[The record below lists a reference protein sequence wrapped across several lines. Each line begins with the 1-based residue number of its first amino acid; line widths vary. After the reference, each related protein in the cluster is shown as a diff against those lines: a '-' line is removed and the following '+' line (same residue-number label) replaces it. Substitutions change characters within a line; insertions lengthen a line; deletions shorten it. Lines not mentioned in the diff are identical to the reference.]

1 MNEKDDSEK
10 DDSEINTSNVDKHFG
25 LNLYRKS
32 MTNFVFKN
40 PSRRFS
46 RLNRIR
52 TKEANYI
59 QFKYTKHKSI
69 INPQQFHLA
78 DSTIFSKHLA
88 RQEFSNRNEITGI
101 PEDKKKLNEYNL
113 IPLLKIEK
121 ITDIKI
127 CKKNIEIENEE
138 NKKIQFLDFYYLI
151 EGKLIYTKK
160 DNDDK
165 FYDYEYYKSYIPMNL
180 FTENQTFKIVGSEND
195 PKINNIITLLIK
207 CNEFLTNYLEIGNRL
222 FISFKSSIEKASFSD
237 YIEFLIDEKK
247 YSEDEINLDIL
258 IESIDEYVE
267 ETVNDFENK
276 LIEILE
282 NTKFAD
288 KDYSIAIESLFQN
301 EIFEDETFKKSTNF
315 TIFHELLDIQRT
327 VIPSFFLRLNQ
338 DINFKVYDDEDDPN
352 KKLEEFNNLKEAIFY
367 NLLMKIN
374 NYYKLYYPLCCG
386 AQDLKDINYIKSPYV
401 FCFDCKLLICK
412 KCFNKHKKHN
422 YFDIVNT
429 FMRKIANIHTDK
441 SFFLNSNSNK
451 LKSIADEY
459 AEDLILKYLIYFME
473 SKIDTILKQRERK
486 YITILD
492 FLDLIL
498 YETLIKKIFPY
509 TMNKSY
515 LQIEIK
521 NIFEKKKNIE
531 GYEEQEKKNY
541 LKLAFENVEKI
552 YGDFDS
558 NINKKEVT
566 KNLND
571 IFPEIDYYIDQT
583 EGQDT
588 FQTDYIM
595 NCKDDFLQVLSSYSV
610 FKKELKSQNQD
621 SLKKEIYNIFLHYD
635 DEFDEERK
643 GEDFINKLNQLEKN
657 EHVKIAWFYCQIDRN
672 VRQIQ
677 FIDGLCPLFEYVKV
691 FLSDLFNT
699 IANFGSYKYEK
710 KISKESIEN
719 KNEEIKHE
727 KKLIKTV
734 SLKLNKNISKKMYNM
749 FQKYIDNEESEN
761 NENKNLAT
769 IKSPISSHKYKS
781 RFDNIIE
788 IKEEKKDDEIEN
800 ESEED
805 KKVKENDIR
814 NNINNNN
821 DVDDD
826 NIEEE
831 DEVIIVPNDEEEE
844 RIDSA

>member
-1 MNEKDDSEK
+1 MSDNEENDKI
-10 DDSEINTSNVDKHFG
+10 SEINTDNLEKHSE
-25 LNLYRKS
+25 LKEVKKS
-32 MTNFVFKN
+32 MTNFNQIPLRK
-40 PSRRFS
+40 FS
-46 RLNRIR
+46 RLNRTR
-52 TKEANYI
+52 TNEAKYI
-59 QFKYTKHKSI
+59 NFKYSKNKSI
-69 INPQQFHLA
+69 INPQQFNVK
-78 DSTIFSKHLA
+78 DSTIFTKHLA
-88 RQEFSNRNEITGI
+88 SQDFANKNEITGI
-101 PEDKKKLNEYNL
+101 PENKKTLNEYDL
-113 IPLLKIEK
+113 IHLLEIEK

-138 NKKIQFLDFYYLI
+138 KKKVQFLDFYYLI
-151 EGKLIYTKK
+151 EGKLIHTKK

-180 FTENQTFKIVGSEND
+180 FDENQKIKIVAKDDNPE
-195 PKINNIITLLIK
+195 INNIISLLNK
-207 CNEFLTNYLEIGNRL
+207 CNKFLTNYLEIGNRL

-247 YSEDEINLDIL
+247 NKEDEINLEIL
-258 IESIDEYVE
+258 IDSIDEYVE

-276 LIEILE
+276 LMEILE
-282 NTKFAD
+282 NTKFGD
-288 KDYSIAIESLFQN
+288 KDISVAIESLFQN
-301 EIFEDETFKKSTNF
+301 EIFEDETFKQSTNF

-327 VIPSFFLRLNQ
+327 VIPSFFLHLNQ
-338 DINFKVYDDEDDPN
+338 DINFNAYDNEDDHE
-352 KKLEEFNNLKEAIFY
+352 KKLEELNNLKEAIFY
-367 NLLMKIN
+367 NLMLKMN

-441 SFFLNSNSNK
+441 SFFLNSNPNK
-451 LKSIADEY
+451 LKSISDEY
-459 AEDLILKYLIYFME
+459 AEDLILKYLIYFLD
-473 SKIDTILKQRERK
+473 SKINLILKKRERK

-521 NIFEKKKNIE
+521 NILEKKKNIE
-531 GYEEQEKKNY
+531 GHDEIEKKKY

-552 YGDFDS
+552 YGDFYS
-558 NINKKEVT
+558 NNNKKDIT

-588 FQTDYIM
+588 FQSDYIP
-595 NCKDDFLQVLSSYSV
+595 NCKNDFLQVLSFYSA
-610 FKKELKSQNQD
+610 FKKELKATQNFD
-621 SLKKEIYNIFLHYD
+621 SLKSHIYKIFLNND
-635 DEFDEERK
+635 FEEERK
-643 GEDFINKLNQLEKN
+643 GEDFLKKLNKLEKN
-657 EHVKIAWFYCQIDRN
+657 ENIKIAWFYLQIDNN
-672 VRQIQ
+672 VRHIQ
-677 FIDGLCPLFEYVKV
+677 FIDGLCPLFEYIKV
-691 FLSDLFNT
+691 FLGDLFNT
-699 IANFGSYKYEK
+699 VSNFGSYKYEK
-710 KISKESIEN
+710 KISKESDN
-719 KNEEIKHE
+719 KNEKV
-727 KKLIKTV
+727 KKENEPQQKINF
-734 SLKLNKNISKKMYNM
+734 SLNKNINEKLFNVFQRYKIEEEGDDNSKLKKSMN
-749 FQKYIDNEESEN
+749 SS
-761 NENKNLAT
+761 NKNKST
-769 IKSPISSHKYKS
+769 I
-781 RFDNIIE
+781 RFDNTIKIE
-788 IKEEKKDDEIEN
+788 EEKKDEDE
-800 ESEED
+800 EEIDID
-805 KKVKENDIR
+805 KKNEIIKK
-814 NNINNNN
+814 N

-831 DEVIIVPNDEEEE
+831 DEVINNQMEEENE

>member
-1 MNEKDDSEK
+1 MSDNEENDKI
-10 DDSEINTSNVDKHFG
+10 SEINTDNLEKHSE
-25 LNLYRKS
+25 LKEVKKS
-32 MTNFVFKN
+32 MTNFNQIPLRK
-40 PSRRFS
+40 FS
-46 RLNRIR
+46 RLNRTR
-52 TKEANYI
+52 TNEAKYI
-59 QFKYTKHKSI
+59 NFKYSKNKSI
-69 INPQQFHLA
+69 INPQQFNVK
-78 DSTIFSKHLA
+78 DSTIFTKHLA
-88 RQEFSNRNEITGI
+88 SQDFANKNEITGI
-101 PEDKKKLNEYNL
+101 PENKKTLNEYDL
-113 IPLLKIEK
+113 IHLLEIEK

-138 NKKIQFLDFYYLI
+138 KKKVQFLDFYYLI
-151 EGKLIYTKK
+151 EGKLIHTKK

-180 FTENQTFKIVGSEND
+180 FDENQKIKIVAKDDNPE
-195 PKINNIITLLIK
+195 INNIISLLNK
-207 CNEFLTNYLEIGNRL
+207 CNKFLTNYLEIGNRL

-247 YSEDEINLDIL
+247 NKEDEINLEIL
-258 IESIDEYVE
+258 IDSIDEYVE

-276 LIEILE
+276 LMEILE
-282 NTKFAD
+282 NTKFGD
-288 KDYSIAIESLFQN
+288 KDISVAIESLFQN
-301 EIFEDETFKKSTNF
+301 EIFEDETFKQSTNF

-327 VIPSFFLRLNQ
+327 VIPSFFLHLNQ
-338 DINFKVYDDEDDPN
+338 DINFNAYDNEDDHE
-352 KKLEEFNNLKEAIFY
+352 KKLEELNNLKEAIFY
-367 NLLMKIN
+367 NLMLKMN

-441 SFFLNSNSNK
+441 SFFLNSNPNK
-451 LKSIADEY
+451 LKSISDEY
-459 AEDLILKYLIYFME
+459 AEDLILKYLIYFLD
-473 SKIDTILKQRERK
+473 SKINLILKKRERK

-521 NIFEKKKNIE
+521 NILEKKKNIE
-531 GYEEQEKKNY
+531 GHDEIEKKKY

-552 YGDFDS
+552 YGDFYS
-558 NINKKEVT
+558 NNNKKDIT

-588 FQTDYIM
+588 FQSDYIP
-595 NCKDDFLQVLSSYSV
+595 NCKNDFLQVLSFYSA
-610 FKKELKSQNQD
+610 FKKELKATQNFD
-621 SLKKEIYNIFLHYD
+621 SLKSHIYKIFLNND
-635 DEFDEERK
+635 FEEERK
-643 GEDFINKLNQLEKN
+643 GEDFLKKLNKLEKN
-657 EHVKIAWFYCQIDRN
+657 ENIKIAWFYLQIDNN
-672 VRQIQ
+672 VRHIQ
-677 FIDGLCPLFEYVKV
+677 FIDGLCPLFEYIKV
-691 FLSDLFNT
+691 FLGDLFNT
-699 IANFGSYKYEK
+699 VSNFGSYKYEK
-710 KISKESIEN
+710 KISKESDN
-719 KNEEIKHE
+719 KNEKV
-727 KKLIKTV
+727 KKENEQQQKV
-734 SLKLNKNISKKMYNM
+734 NFSLNKKINEKLFNVFQRYKIEEEGDDNSKLKKSMN
-749 FQKYIDNEESEN
+749 SS
-761 NENKNLAT
+761 NKNKST
-769 IKSPISSHKYKS
+769 I
-781 RFDNIIE
+781 RFDNTIKIE
-788 IKEEKKDDEIEN
+788 EEKKDEDE
-800 ESEED
+800 EEIDID
-805 KKVKENDIR
+805 KKNEIIKK
-814 NNINNNN
+814 N

-831 DEVIIVPNDEEEE
+831 DEVINNQMEEENE

>member
-1 MNEKDDSEK
+1 MSDNEENDKI
-10 DDSEINTSNVDKHFG
+10 SEINTNNLEKHSE
-25 LNLYRKS
+25 LKEVKKS
-32 MTNFVFKN
+32 MTNFNQLPLRK
-40 PSRRFS
+40 FS
-46 RLNRIR
+46 RLNRTR
-52 TKEANYI
+52 TNEAKYI
-59 QFKYTKHKSI
+59 NFKYSKNKSI
-69 INPQQFHLA
+69 INPQQFNVK
-78 DSTIFSKHLA
+78 DSTIFTKHLA
-88 RQEFSNRNEITGI
+88 SQDFANKNEITGI
-101 PEDKKKLNEYNL
+101 PENKKTLNEYDL
-113 IPLLKIEK
+113 IHLLEIEK

-138 NKKIQFLDFYYLI
+138 KKKVQFLDFYYLI

-180 FTENQTFKIVGSEND
+180 FDENQKIKIVAKDDNPE
-195 PKINNIITLLIK
+195 INNIISLLNK
-207 CNEFLTNYLEIGNRL
+207 CNKFLTNYLEIGNRL

-247 YSEDEINLDIL
+247 NKEDEINLEIL
-258 IESIDEYVE
+258 IDSIDEYVE

-276 LIEILE
+276 LMEILE
-282 NTKFAD
+282 NTKFGD
-288 KDYSIAIESLFQN
+288 KDISVAIESLFQN
-301 EIFEDETFKKSTNF
+301 EIFEDETFKQSTNF

-327 VIPSFFLRLNQ
+327 VIPSFFLHLNQ
-338 DINFKVYDDEDDPN
+338 DINFNAYDNEDDHE
-352 KKLEEFNNLKEAIFY
+352 KKLEELNNLKEAIFY
-367 NLLMKIN
+367 NLMLKMN

-441 SFFLNSNSNK
+441 SFFLNSNPNK
-451 LKSIADEY
+451 LKSISDEY
-459 AEDLILKYLIYFME
+459 AEDLILKYLIYFLD
-473 SKIDTILKQRERK
+473 SKINLILKKRERK

-521 NIFEKKKNIE
+521 NILEKKKNIE
-531 GYEEQEKKNY
+531 GHDEIEKKKY

-552 YGDFDS
+552 YGDFYS
-558 NINKKEVT
+558 NNNKKDIT

-588 FQTDYIM
+588 FQSDYIP
-595 NCKDDFLQVLSSYSV
+595 NCKNDFLQVLSFYSA
-610 FKKELKSQNQD
+610 FKKELKATQNFD
-621 SLKKEIYNIFLHYD
+621 SLKSHIYKIFLNND
-635 DEFDEERK
+635 FEEERK
-643 GEDFINKLNQLEKN
+643 GEDFLKKLNKLEKN
-657 EHVKIAWFYCQIDRN
+657 ENIKIAWFYLQIDNN
-672 VRQIQ
+672 VRHIQ
-677 FIDGLCPLFEYVKV
+677 FIDGLCPLFEYIKV
-691 FLSDLFNT
+691 FLGDLFNT
-699 IANFGSYKYEK
+699 VSNFGSYKYEK
-710 KISKESIEN
+710 KISKESDN
-719 KNEEIKHE
+719 KNEKV
-727 KKLIKTV
+727 KKENEPQQKV
-734 SLKLNKNISKKMYNM
+734 NFSLNKNINEKLFNVFQRYKIEEEGDDNSKLKKSMN
-749 FQKYIDNEESEN
+749 SS
-761 NENKNLAT
+761 NKNKST
-769 IKSPISSHKYKS
+769 I
-781 RFDNIIE
+781 RFDNTIKIE
-788 IKEEKKDDEIEN
+788 EEKKDEDE
-800 ESEED
+800 EEIDID
-805 KKVKENDIR
+805 KKNEIIKK
-814 NNINNNN
+814 N

-831 DEVIIVPNDEEEE
+831 DEVINNQMEEENE

>member
-1 MNEKDDSEK
+1 MSDNEENDKI
-10 DDSEINTSNVDKHFG
+10 SEINTNNLEKHSE
-25 LNLYRKS
+25 LKEVKKS
-32 MTNFVFKN
+32 MTNFNQLPLRK
-40 PSRRFS
+40 FS
-46 RLNRIR
+46 RLNRTR
-52 TKEANYI
+52 TNEAKYI
-59 QFKYTKHKSI
+59 NFKYSKNKSI
-69 INPQQFHLA
+69 INPQQFNVK
-78 DSTIFSKHLA
+78 DSTIFTKHLA
-88 RQEFSNRNEITGI
+88 SQDFANKNEITGI
-101 PEDKKKLNEYNL
+101 PENKKTLNEYDL
-113 IPLLKIEK
+113 IHLLEIEK

-138 NKKIQFLDFYYLI
+138 KKKVQFLDFYYLI

-180 FTENQTFKIVGSEND
+180 FDENQKIKIVAKDDNPE
-195 PKINNIITLLIK
+195 INNIISLLNK
-207 CNEFLTNYLEIGNRL
+207 CNKFLTNYLEIGNRL

-247 YSEDEINLDIL
+247 NKEDEINLEIL
-258 IESIDEYVE
+258 IDSIDEYVE

-276 LIEILE
+276 LMEILE
-282 NTKFAD
+282 NTKFGD
-288 KDYSIAIESLFQN
+288 KDISVAIESLFQN
-301 EIFEDETFKKSTNF
+301 EIFEDETFKQSTNF

-327 VIPSFFLRLNQ
+327 VIPSFFLHLNQ
-338 DINFKVYDDEDDPN
+338 DINFNAYDNEDDHE
-352 KKLEEFNNLKEAIFY
+352 KKLEELNNLKEAIFY
-367 NLLMKIN
+367 NLMLKMN

-441 SFFLNSNSNK
+441 SFFLNSNPNK
-451 LKSIADEY
+451 LKSISDEY
-459 AEDLILKYLIYFME
+459 AEDLILKYLIYFLD
-473 SKIDTILKQRERK
+473 SKINLILKKRERK

-521 NIFEKKKNIE
+521 NILEKKKNIE
-531 GYEEQEKKNY
+531 GHDEIEKKKY

-552 YGDFDS
+552 YGDFYS
-558 NINKKEVT
+558 NNNKKDIT

-588 FQTDYIM
+588 FQSDYIP
-595 NCKDDFLQVLSSYSV
+595 NCKNDFLQVLSFYSA
-610 FKKELKSQNQD
+610 FKKELKATQNFD
-621 SLKKEIYNIFLHYD
+621 SLKSHIYKIFLNND
-635 DEFDEERK
+635 FEEERK
-643 GEDFINKLNQLEKN
+643 GEDFLKKLNKLEKN
-657 EHVKIAWFYCQIDRN
+657 ENIKIAWFYLHIDNN
-672 VRQIQ
+672 VRHIQ
-677 FIDGLCPLFEYVKV
+677 FIDGLCPLFEYIKV
-691 FLSDLFNT
+691 FLGDLFNT
-699 IANFGSYKYEK
+699 VSNFGSYKYEK
-710 KISKESIEN
+710 KISKKSDN
-719 KNEEIKHE
+719 KNEKV
-727 KKLIKTV
+727 KKENEQQQKV
-734 SLKLNKNISKKMYNM
+734 NFSLNKKINEKLFNVFQRYKIEEEGDDNSKLKKSMN
-749 FQKYIDNEESEN
+749 SS
-761 NENKNLAT
+761 NKNKST
-769 IKSPISSHKYKS
+769 I
-781 RFDNIIE
+781 RFDNTIKIE
-788 IKEEKKDDEIEN
+788 EEKKDEDE
-800 ESEED
+800 EEIDID
-805 KKVKENDIR
+805 KKNEIIKK
-814 NNINNNN
+814 N

-831 DEVIIVPNDEEEE
+831 DEVINNQMEEENE

>member
-1 MNEKDDSEK
+1 MSDNEENDKI
-10 DDSEINTSNVDKHFG
+10 SEINTDNLEKHSE
-25 LNLYRKS
+25 LKEVKKS
-32 MTNFVFKN
+32 MTNFNQIPLRK
-40 PSRRFS
+40 FS
-46 RLNRIR
+46 RLNRTR
-52 TKEANYI
+52 TNEAKYI
-59 QFKYTKHKSI
+59 NFKYSKNKSI
-69 INPQQFHLA
+69 INPQQFNVK
-78 DSTIFSKHLA
+78 DSTIFTKHLA
-88 RQEFSNRNEITGI
+88 SQDFANKNEITGI
-101 PEDKKKLNEYNL
+101 PENKKTLNEYDL
-113 IPLLKIEK
+113 IHLLEIEK

-138 NKKIQFLDFYYLI
+138 KKKVQFLDFYYLI
-151 EGKLIYTKK
+151 EGKLIHTKK

-180 FTENQTFKIVGSEND
+180 FDENQKIKIVAKDDD
-195 PKINNIITLLIK
+195 PEINNIISLLNK
-207 CNEFLTNYLEIGNRL
+207 CNKFLTNYLEIGNRL

-247 YSEDEINLDIL
+247 NKEDEINLEIL
-258 IESIDEYVE
+258 IDSIDEYVE

-276 LIEILE
+276 LMEILE
-282 NTKFAD
+282 NTKFGD
-288 KDYSIAIESLFQN
+288 KDISVAIESLFQN
-301 EIFEDETFKKSTNF
+301 EIFEDETFKQSTNF

-327 VIPSFFLRLNQ
+327 VIPSFFLHLNQ
-338 DINFKVYDDEDDPN
+338 DINFNAYDNEDDHE
-352 KKLEEFNNLKEAIFY
+352 KKLEELNNLKEAIFY
-367 NLLMKIN
+367 NLMLKMN

-441 SFFLNSNSNK
+441 SFFLNSNPNK
-451 LKSIADEY
+451 LKSISDEY
-459 AEDLILKYLIYFME
+459 AEDLILKYLIYFLD
-473 SKIDTILKQRERK
+473 SKINLILKKRERK

-521 NIFEKKKNIE
+521 NILEKKKNIE
-531 GYEEQEKKNY
+531 GHDEIEKKKY

-552 YGDFDS
+552 YGDFYS
-558 NINKKEVT
+558 NNNKKDIT

-588 FQTDYIM
+588 FQSDYIP
-595 NCKDDFLQVLSSYSV
+595 NCKNDFLQVLSFYSA
-610 FKKELKSQNQD
+610 FKKELKATQNFD
-621 SLKKEIYNIFLHYD
+621 SLKSHIYKIFLNND
-635 DEFDEERK
+635 FEEERK
-643 GEDFINKLNQLEKN
+643 GEDFLKKLNKLEKN
-657 EHVKIAWFYCQIDRN
+657 ENIKIAWFNLQIDNN
-672 VRQIQ
+672 VRHIQ
-677 FIDGLCPLFEYVKV
+677 FIDGLCPLFEYIKV
-691 FLSDLFNT
+691 FLGDLFNT
-699 IANFGSYKYEK
+699 VSNFGSYKYEK
-710 KISKESIEN
+710 KISKESDN
-719 KNEEIKHE
+719 KNEKV
-727 KKLIKTV
+727 KKENEPQQKINF
-734 SLKLNKNISKKMYNM
+734 SLNKNINEKLFNVFQRYKIEEEGDDNSKLKKSMN
-749 FQKYIDNEESEN
+749 SS
-761 NENKNLAT
+761 NKNKST
-769 IKSPISSHKYKS
+769 I
-781 RFDNIIE
+781 RFDNTIKIE
-788 IKEEKKDDEIEN
+788 EEKKDEDE
-800 ESEED
+800 EEIDID
-805 KKVKENDIR
+805 KKNEIIKK
-814 NNINNNN
+814 N

-831 DEVIIVPNDEEEE
+831 DEVINNQMEEENE

>member
-1 MNEKDDSEK
+1 MSDNEENDKI
-10 DDSEINTSNVDKHFG
+10 SEINTNNLEKHSE
-25 LNLYRKS
+25 LKEVKKS
-32 MTNFVFKN
+32 MTNFNQLPLRK
-40 PSRRFS
+40 FS
-46 RLNRIR
+46 RLNRTR
-52 TKEANYI
+52 TNEAKYI
-59 QFKYTKHKSI
+59 NFKYSKNKSI
-69 INPQQFHLA
+69 INPQQFNVK
-78 DSTIFSKHLA
+78 DSTIFTKHLA
-88 RQEFSNRNEITGI
+88 SQDFANKNEITGI
-101 PEDKKKLNEYNL
+101 PENKKTLNEYDL
-113 IPLLKIEK
+113 IHLLEIEK

-138 NKKIQFLDFYYLI
+138 KKKVQFLDFYYLI
-151 EGKLIYTKK
+151 EGKLIHTKK

-180 FTENQTFKIVGSEND
+180 FDENQKIKIVAKDDNPE
-195 PKINNIITLLIK
+195 INNIISLLNK
-207 CNEFLTNYLEIGNRL
+207 CNKFLTNYLEIGNRL

-247 YSEDEINLDIL
+247 NKEDEINLEIL
-258 IESIDEYVE
+258 IDSIDEYVE

-276 LIEILE
+276 LMEILE
-282 NTKFAD
+282 NTKFGD
-288 KDYSIAIESLFQN
+288 KDISVAIESLFQN
-301 EIFEDETFKKSTNF
+301 EIFEDETFKQSTNF

-327 VIPSFFLRLNQ
+327 VIPSFFLHLNQ
-338 DINFKVYDDEDDPN
+338 DINFNAYDNEDDHE
-352 KKLEEFNNLKEAIFY
+352 KKLEELNNLKEAIFY
-367 NLLMKIN
+367 NLMLKMN

-441 SFFLNSNSNK
+441 SFFLNSNPNK
-451 LKSIADEY
+451 LKSISDEY
-459 AEDLILKYLIYFME
+459 AEDLILKYLIYFLD
-473 SKIDTILKQRERK
+473 SKINLILKKRERK

-521 NIFEKKKNIE
+521 NILEKKKNIE
-531 GYEEQEKKNY
+531 GHDEIEKKKY

-552 YGDFDS
+552 YGDFYS
-558 NINKKEVT
+558 NNNKKDIT

-588 FQTDYIM
+588 FQSDYIP
-595 NCKDDFLQVLSSYSV
+595 NCKNDFLQVLSFYSA
-610 FKKELKSQNQD
+610 FKKELKATQNFD
-621 SLKKEIYNIFLHYD
+621 SLKSHIYKIFLNND
-635 DEFDEERK
+635 FEEERK
-643 GEDFINKLNQLEKN
+643 GEDFLKKLNKLEKN
-657 EHVKIAWFYCQIDRN
+657 ENIKIAWFYLHIDNN
-672 VRQIQ
+672 VRHIQ
-677 FIDGLCPLFEYVKV
+677 FIDGLCPLFEYIKV
-691 FLSDLFNT
+691 FLGDLFNT
-699 IANFGSYKYEK
+699 VSNFGSYKYEK
-710 KISKESIEN
+710 KISKESDKKNEKVKKENEPQQKVNFSLNKKINEKLFNVFQRYKIEEEGDDNSKLKKSMNSSN
-719 KNEEIKHE
+719 KNK
-727 KKLIKTV
+727 
-734 SLKLNKNISKKMYNM
+734 S
-749 FQKYIDNEESEN
+749 
-761 NENKNLAT
+761 T
-769 IKSPISSHKYKS
+769 I
-781 RFDNIIE
+781 RFDNTIKIE
-788 IKEEKKDDEIEN
+788 EEKKDEDE
-800 ESEED
+800 EEIDID
-805 KKVKENDIR
+805 KKNEIIKK
-814 NNINNNN
+814 N

-831 DEVIIVPNDEEEE
+831 DEVINNQMEEENE